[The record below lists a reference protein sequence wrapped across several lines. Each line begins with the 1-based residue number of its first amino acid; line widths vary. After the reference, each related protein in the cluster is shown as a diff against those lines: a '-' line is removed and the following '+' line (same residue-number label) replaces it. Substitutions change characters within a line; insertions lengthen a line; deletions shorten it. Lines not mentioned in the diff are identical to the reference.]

1 MDANQNGQRTG
12 HAQAEAGVATPS
24 ELSGFLGAT
33 TTVETRAWA
42 KDALARG
49 EVAAVRVTA
58 ADGARPRAA
67 VAVPDWAE
75 RARRLPDAPDRMR
88 LLSPFDPAIRDRQR
102 MERLFGFDYRFEAFV
117 PAAKRRYGYFV
128 LPVLEGDRLVARV
141 DPRLDRGRGVLEVRG
156 PWWERG
162 VRATPARRAALR
174 TAAERLATFMDAGRV
189 VFKRA

>member
-1 MDANQNGQRTG
+1 
-12 HAQAEAGVATPS
+12 
-24 ELSGFLGAT
+24 
-33 TTVETRAWA
+33 
-42 KDALARG
+42 
-49 EVAAVRVTA
+49 
-58 ADGARPRAA
+58 
-67 VAVPDWAE
+67 
-75 RARRLPDAPDRMR
+75 
-88 LLSPFDPAIRDRQR
+88 

-128 LPVLEGDRLVARV
+128 LPVLAGDRLVARV

-174 TAAERLATFMDAGRV
+174 TAAERLAAFMDASRV